1 MALPPADYFWPE
13 LQVQTS
19 RSSGP
24 GGQNVNKVESR
35 VELRFHLATSR
46 LLTDEQKLRLQEKL
60 AGRITTDGYLLVV
73 AQEDR
78 SQLRNKEHALR
89 KFYALL
95 QENLQQPKARK
106 ASRPSAGAV
115 RKRLEEKK
123 RHSDKKANRRLD
135 F

>member
-1 MALPPADYFWPE
+1 MSLPPAEYFWPE

-35 VELRFHLATSR
+35 VELRFHLASSR
-46 LLTDEQKLRLQEKL
+46 LLTDEQKQLLLQKL
-60 AGRITTDGYLLVV
+60 AGRLTADGYLLVV

-89 KFYALL
+89 KLHALL
-95 QENLQQPKARK
+95 QQNLQQPKARK

-123 RHSDKKANRRLD
+123 RHSDKKASRRLD

>member
-1 MALPPADYFWPE
+1 MNLPPADHFWPE

-35 VELRFHLATSR
+35 VELRFHVPTSY
-46 LLTDEQKLRLQEKL
+46 LLTDEQKQTIQEKL
-60 AGRITTDGYLLVV
+60 AGQLTTEGYLLVT
-73 AQEDR
+73 AQESR
-78 SQLRNKEHALR
+78 SQLRNKEIALQKLHELLR
-89 KFYALL
+89 QALHR
-95 QENLQQPKARK
+95 PKPRRPT
-106 ASRPSAGAV
+106 RPSRGAV

-123 RHSDKKANRRLD
+123 RHSEKKANRRPG

>member
-1 MALPPADYFWPE
+1 MLPPAEHFWPE

-35 VELRFHLATSR
+35 VELRFHVPTSN
-46 LLTDEQKLRLQEKL
+46 LLSEVEKQTIQEKL
-60 AGRITTDGYLLVV
+60 ASQLTTDGYLLVT
-73 AQEDR
+73 AQESR
-78 SQLRNKEHALR
+78 SQLRNKEIALS
-89 KFYALL
+89 KLHELL
-95 QENLQQPKARK
+95 QKALYRPKPRRPT
-106 ASRPSAGAV
+106 RPSKGAV

-123 RHSDKKANRRLD
+123 HNSEKKANRRPD

>member
-1 MALPPADYFWPE
+1 MALPPANHFWPE

-35 VELRFHLATSR
+35 VELRFHVPTSY
-46 LLTDEQKLRLQEKL
+46 LLSDEQKQTIQEKL
-60 AGRITTDGYLLVV
+60 ASQLTTEGYLLVT
-73 AQEDR
+73 AQESR
-78 SQLRNKEHALR
+78 SQLRNKEIALQ
-89 KFYALL
+89 KLHELL
-95 QENLQQPKARK
+95 QRALHRPKAR
-106 ASRPSAGAV
+106 RPTRPGKGAV